1 MRAHQ
6 IKGRTVAAAEDRLK
20 SMEKVPGLSSEWAD
34 LAQAMFNL
42 KEFIF
47 IR

>member
-1 MRAHQ
+1 
-6 IKGRTVAAAEDRLK
+6 LK
-20 SMEKVPGLSSEWAD
+20 SAKQFAGLSSEWAD
-34 LAQAMFNL
+34 LAHAMFNL